1 LDWYLSVL
9 KRFADFNGRAR
20 RKEYWMFVLFNTLAI
35 VVLSILDRLLGLSS
49 GIFSTL
55 YFLAT
60 LVPSLAVGVRRLHD
74 TERSGWLMLLAI
86 IPLAGLVL
94 LVFMALEGTP
104 GPNRFGPNP
113 KEGSAPTAV
122 AV

>member
-1 LDWYLSVL
+1 MDWYLSVL